1 MNIDEMNESTE
12 PNENV
17 KRKRF
22 SLDYVYMFFI
32 AAAMILCLVAASG
45 FFIAAGWI
53 GIKEFATIVVEKAD
67 YDAVAHI
74 SAGVITDKEIINGHT
89 KSSGGMIYYNGQ
101 AGYSFNANKTY
112 VPTVYRIHISAD
124 FEYNGETYQGNNYF
138 DVSEDIYNSYNIG
151 DYFDSENLLSCSNE
165 D

>member
-1 MNIDEMNESTE
+1 
-12 PNENV
+12 
-17 KRKRF
+17 
-22 SLDYVYMFFI
+22 
-32 AAAMILCLVAASG
+32 
-45 FFIAAGWI
+45 
-53 GIKEFATIVVEKAD
+53 
-67 YDAVAHI
+67 
-74 SAGVITDKEIINGHT
+74 
-89 KSSGGMIYYNGQ
+89 MIYYNGQ

>member
-32 AAAMILCLVAASG
+32 AAAMILCLVAALG

-89 KSSGGMIYYNGQ
+89 KSSKQGTVLMRTKPMFLQ
-101 AGYSFNANKTY
+101 S
-112 VPTVYRIHISAD
+112 TVYISA
-124 FEYNGETYQGNNYF
+124 Q
-138 DVSEDIYNSYNIG
+138 I
-151 DYFDSENLLSCSNE
+151 LSITE
-165 D
+165 KHTKGTIILM